1 MGCEKFRAKKQLIM
15 LPGPTNISDRVMK
28 AMTRPIINHR
38 GPEFH
43 EFYKQLIKKVRYAFQ
58 TRNDVFV
65 LTSSGTGGV
74 ECSISNVL
82 SPGDEVLV
90 PVNGVFSRRLKE
102 KVEVFGGKPIEVP
115 IEWGKAATP
124 EQLAA
129 AAEGHDIRAIAV
141 VYNET
146 SAGTTMRG
154 LKEVGKIA
162 REYDALFIVDAIS
175 ILGGDELLVDDW
187 GIDLCITGSQKC
199 LACPPGLALLSVSK
213 QAWKVIE
220 KARQRAYYFNLFKM
234 REFQKRLETPFTP
247 ALPLFF
253 ALDEALTMVQEEGME
268 NRIERHRRCAQ
279 AFYDAMGELGL
290 ELFAD
295 ERWRSNTVIAVKN
308 PRGIEDEKLRE
319 MMRKRYGVVIA
330 GGMGKLKGTM
340 FRIGNMG
347 IISEREVSAT
357 INALEGA
364 LKEFG
369 YKS

>member
-1 MGCEKFRAKKQLIM
+1 MGDEKFQSNKQLIM
-15 LPGPTNISDRVMK
+15 LPGPTNVSNRVMK
-28 AMTRPIINHR
+28 AMARPIINHR
-38 GPEFH
+38 GPEFK
-43 EFYKQLIKKVRYAFQ
+43 ELYKQLIEKVRYAFQ

-90 PVNGVFSRRLKE
+90 PVNGVFSQRLKE
-102 KVEVFGGKPIEVP
+102 KVEFFGGKPIEVP

-146 SAGTTMRG
+146 STGTTMRG
-154 LKEVGKIA
+154 LKEVRKIS

-175 ILGGDELLVDDW
+175 ILGGDELPVDNW

-213 QAWKVIE
+213 RAWKVIE
-220 KARQRAYYFNLFKM
+220 GVRSRAYYFDLSKM

-279 AFYDAMGELGL
+279 AFRDAMGELGL

-295 ERWRSNTVIAVKN
+295 ERWRSNTVISVKN
-308 PRGIEDEKLRE
+308 PLGIEDEKLRKL
-319 MMRKRYGVVIA
+319 MRERYDVVIA
-330 GGMGKLKGTM
+330 GGIGKLNGKI
-340 FRIGNMG
+340 FRIGSMG
-347 IISEREVSAT
+347 IISEREISET
-357 INALEGA
+357 INALKGA
-364 LKEFG
+364 LKELG